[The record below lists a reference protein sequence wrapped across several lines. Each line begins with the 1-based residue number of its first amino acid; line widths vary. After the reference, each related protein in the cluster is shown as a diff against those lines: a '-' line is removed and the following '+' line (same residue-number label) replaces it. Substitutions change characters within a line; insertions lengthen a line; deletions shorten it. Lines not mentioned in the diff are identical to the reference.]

1 MKKKYLSLFGAS
13 LLALTSCGARGVHHE
28 ISDYIL
34 ELPYTDNFRILQL
47 TDTHIG
53 DKDDQ
58 ELHYKFMDLTI
69 EEAHPNL
76 IVVTGD
82 VFTFASKGT
91 ALRFFNWM
99 DSHNI
104 PWTLTWGN
112 HDEQVYFSIDWVTDV
127 LTKYGHNCKFI
138 DLQDDDVDGNAN
150 FAINLMNGTNLVHQ
164 VIMMDSNRYHYG
176 LDYNGYDYFHQNQID
191 WYSRL
196 VDTTKT
202 QYGNYKSTMYY
213 HIPLPE
219 VDNAFGEGNVIYGEK
234 NENTCPPKYNSG
246 FFKVIH
252 DAGSTKGM
260 FFGHDHVNNFR
271 AEYEGVLFAYGVKA
285 TNRIYYEDVMLGGQ
299 VIVIDNTG
307 NFSVENPI
315 YHKYSEVL

>member
-58 ELHYKFMDLTI
+58 ELQYKFMDLTI
-69 EEAHPNL
+69 KEARPNL

-127 LTKYGHNCKFI
+127 LNNYGHNCKFI
-138 DLQDDDVDGNAN
+138 DLQDDDVSGNAN

-164 VIMMDSNRYHYG
+164 VIVMDSNRYHYG

-196 VDTTKT
+196 VNTTKI

-219 VDNAFGEGNVIYGEK
+219 VDNAFDEGNVIFGEK
-234 NENTCPPKYNSG
+234 NEDTCPPKYNSG

-252 DAGSTKGM
+252 DADSTKGM

-271 AEYEGVLFAYGVKA
+271 AKYEGVLFAYGIKS
-285 TNRIYYEDVMLGGQ
+285 TNKIYYEDEMIGGQ

-307 NFSVENPI
+307 NFSVEEPI